1 MSVVRKSIT
10 FTEQQDAYI
19 KSLVEKGFYTNE
31 SEFLRDLVRKDQE
44 ERRRLVELQDALVDG
59 IESGPSDATIEG
71 IWMEAIQEYEA
82 GK

>member
-19 KSLVEKGFYTNE
+19 KSLVEKGGYTNE

-71 IWMEAIQEYEA
+71 IWMETIQEYEA